1 MRWINVKS
9 VEELKLLGSF
19 RYLTKVIKEDVG
31 DVITIKGKSWE
42 EVYNNIVEL
51 RILLEELNKA
61 IQRDEN
67 YNK

>member
-9 VEELKLLGSF
+9 VEELKALGNF
-19 RYLTKVIKEDVG
+19 RYVTKVIKEDVG
-31 DVITIKGKSWE
+31 DMVIIKGKSWE
-42 EVYNNIVEL
+42 EVYNNIVEF
-51 RILLEELNKA
+51 RILLEDINKA